1 MLNDAI
7 TVGRLFG
14 IRFSISLSWLVIFA
28 VVTFS
33 LGGVYFPG
41 QYPRWPRELH
51 WATGLLASIL
61 FFVCVVLHEL
71 AHSLVARWA
80 KVPVRSITLFLFGG
94 VSHIGREPPSPGAEL
109 AIAIAGPLASIGLGV
124 VAGLGFLATRQV
136 SEPLAALSFWLA
148 GVNLSLGLF
157 NLLPGFPL
165 DGGRVLRALAWFAG
179 EDYHW
184 ATGVAAR
191 GGQLSALTMI
201 VGGIYLAVGPERGGL
216 ANGLWLALI
225 GWFLLSA
232 ANSAYRTMRV
242 LAELDGLVVRDV
254 MRPAP
259 PPLSAEAELEQAAP
273 LLEASPGGDP
283 LIVMEGE
290 RAIGLLEPA
299 ALRDGLAAGLARQRV
314 RTLMTPLPPDLILPP
329 DLPAGQALQALLDH
343 GREVLPVVEQS
354 ELLGLVRRD
363 DLLRVVAL
371 RRRLRR

>member
-14 IRFSISLSWLVIFA
+14 IRFSISLSWFVIF
-28 VVTFS
+28 VVVAFS

-51 WATGLLASIL
+51 WAAGLLASLL
-61 FFVCVVLHEL
+61 FFLCVVLHEL

-94 VSHIGREPPSPGAEL
+94 VSHIGREPPSPGVEL
-109 AIAIAGPLASIGLGV
+109 AIAIAGPLASIGLGLG
-124 VAGLGFLATRQV
+124 AGLGFLLTRHV

-191 GGQLSALTMI
+191 GGQLAALTMI
-201 VGGIYLAVGPERGGL
+201 IGGVYLTISPERGGL
-216 ANGLWLALI
+216 ANGLWLALV

-232 ANSAYRTMRV
+232 ANGAYRTMRV
-242 LAELDGLVVRDV
+242 LADLDGLVVRDV

-259 PPLSAEAELEQAAP
+259 PPLAAETELAQAAP
-273 LLEASPGGDP
+273 LLEAGPGADP
-283 LIVMEGE
+283 LVVMEDG

-299 ALRDGLAAGLARQRV
+299 TVRGGQAAGLLHQRV
-314 RTLMTPLPPDLILPP
+314 RALMTPLPSELLLAP
-329 DLPAGQALQALLDH
+329 DLPAGQALQLLLDH
-343 GREVLPVVEQS
+343 GRESLPVIEQGHIVG
-354 ELLGLVRRD
+354 LLRRE